1 MSPSDYE
8 NHPLRSLLARLSELA
23 NSTEFTDPDLLSN
36 DVNASALGSIFAIVA
51 SVRLMLDKSPALLVS
66 EFGLAQLQNIFQSIF
81 NELSAYQSDKNQAH
95 IQNAKAKNEQSV
107 MSNLWALGPTPQAG
121 ANAQLV
127 DFVNQSTKAARDAVK
142 QLANQRD
149 ALKASQ
155 SALTQQVQESQT
167 RLESLAETVAKQ
179 KAEAASAV
187 ADVNRMYAEKE
198 IERISSFSTTLQELR
213 AAFATFQADSER
225 IQSEKLESLNKS
237 KEEAARIV
245 QVVGNT
251 GITGNYQKI
260 AVTEA
265 KQANFWRWLT
275 VAFFIVGIVIAV
287 VTFWKF
293 LHEPFSPET
302 AWSAL
307 IRLVY
312 AVAITAPAWYSAKES
327 ARHRTNADRA
337 RQTELELAS
346 LGPFIELMPEEKK
359 NEIREE
365 LTNRYFGNQPQEHTA
380 EPPISIQKL
389 ADIAAQLMKA
399 AKREP

>member
-8 NHPLRSLLARLSELA
+8 SHPLRSLLARLSELA
-23 NSTEFTDPDLLSN
+23 NLPEFTDPDLLSTE
-36 DVNASALGSIFAIVA
+36 VNASALGSIFAIVA
-51 SVRLMLDKSPALLVS
+51 SVRLMFDKSPALLVS
-66 EFGLAQLQNIFQSIF
+66 EYGLAQLQTIFQSIF
-81 NELSAYQSDKNQAH
+81 NELTAYQSNKNPGH
-95 IQNAKAKNEQSV
+95 IQNAKSKIEQSV
-107 MSNLWALGPTPQAG
+107 MPNLWALGPTPQAG
-121 ANAQLV
+121 ANAQHI

-142 QLANQRD
+142 QLVNQRD

-198 IERISSFSTTLQELR
+198 VERISSFSTTLQELR

-260 AVTEA
+260 AVTEG
-265 KQANFWRWLT
+265 KQANFWRWVT
-275 VAFFIVGIVIAV
+275 VAFFIVGVGIAV

-365 LTNRYFGNQPQEHTA
+365 LTKRYFGNQAQEHTA
-380 EPPISIQKL
+380 EPPINIQKL
-389 ADIAAQLMKA
+389 ADIAAKLMKA

>member
-8 NHPLRSLLARLSELA
+8 SHPLRSLLARLSELA
-23 NSTEFTDPDLLSN
+23 NLPEFTDPDLLSTE
-36 DVNASALGSIFAIVA
+36 VNASALGSIFAIVA

-66 EFGLAQLQNIFQSIF
+66 EYGLAQLQTIFQSIF
-81 NELSAYQSDKNQAH
+81 NELSAYQSNKNPGH
-95 IQNAKAKNEQSV
+95 IQNAKSKIEQSV
-107 MSNLWALGPTPQAG
+107 MPNLWALGPTPQAG
-121 ANAQLV
+121 ANAQLI

-142 QLANQRD
+142 QLVNQRD

-198 IERISSFSTTLQELR
+198 VERISSFSTTLQELR

-260 AVTEA
+260 AVAEG
-265 KQANFWRWLT
+265 KQANFWRWVT
-275 VAFFIVGIVIAV
+275 VVFFCVGISIAA

-337 RQTELELAS
+337 KQTELELAS
-346 LGPFIELMPEEKK
+346 FGPFIELMTEEKK

-365 LTNRYFGNQPQEHTA
+365 LTKRYFGNQASEHTA

-389 ADIAAQLMKA
+389 ADIAMRLMKA
-399 AKREP
+399 AKT

>member
-8 NHPLRSLLARLSELA
+8 SHPLRSLLARLSELA
-23 NSTEFTDPDLLSN
+23 KSAEFTDPDLLSN
-36 DVNASALGSIFAIVA
+36 EVNASALESIFAIVA

-66 EFGLAQLQNIFQSIF
+66 GHGLEQLQTIFQSIF
-81 NELSAYQSDKNQAH
+81 NELSAYQSNKNPGH
-95 IQNAKAKNEQSV
+95 IQNAKAQIEQSV
-107 MSNLWALGPTPQAG
+107 MPNLWALGPTPQAG

-142 QLANQRD
+142 QLVNQRD

-155 SALTQQVQESQT
+155 SALIQQVQESQT
-167 RLESLAETVAKQ
+167 RLESLAEIVAKP

-198 IERISSFSTTLQELR
+198 VERITSFSTTLQELR
-213 AAFATFQADSER
+213 ADFAKLQADSKR
-225 IQSEKLESLNKS
+225 IQSEQLESLNKS
-237 KEEAARIV
+237 QKEAARIV

-260 AVTEA
+260 AVAEGA
-265 KQANFWRWLT
+265 QANFWRWVT
-275 VAFFIVGIVIAV
+275 VAFFIVGIGIAV
-287 VTFWKF
+287 VTFSKF

-312 AVAITAPAWYSAKES
+312 AVAITTPAWYSAKES
-327 ARHRTNADRA
+327 ARHRSNADRA

-346 LGPFIELMPEEKK
+346 LGPFIELMAEEKK

-365 LTNRYFGNQPQEHTA
+365 LTKRYFGNQASEHTA

-389 ADIAAQLMKA
+389 ADIAMRLMKA
-399 AKREP
+399 AKT

>member
-8 NHPLRSLLARLSELA
+8 SHPLRSLLARLSELA
-23 NSTEFTDPDLLSN
+23 NLPEFTDPDLLSTE
-36 DVNASALGSIFAIVA
+36 VNASALGSIFAIVA

-66 EFGLAQLQNIFQSIF
+66 EYGLAQLQTIFQSIF
-81 NELSAYQSDKNQAH
+81 NELSAYQSNKNPGH
-95 IQNAKAKNEQSV
+95 IQNAKSKIEQSV
-107 MSNLWALGPTPQAG
+107 MPNLWALGPTPQAG
-121 ANAQLV
+121 ANAQLI

-142 QLANQRD
+142 QLVNQRD
-149 ALKASQ
+149 ALKACQ

-198 IERISSFSTTLQELR
+198 VERISSFSTTLQELR

-260 AVTEA
+260 AVAEG
-265 KQANFWRWLT
+265 KQANFWRWVT
-275 VAFFIVGIVIAV
+275 VVFFCMGIFIAA

-337 RQTELELAS
+337 KQTELELAS
-346 LGPFIELMPEEKK
+346 FGPFIELMTEEKK

-365 LTNRYFGNQPQEHTA
+365 LTKRYFGNQASEHTA

-389 ADIAAQLMKA
+389 ADIAMRLMKA
-399 AKREP
+399 AKT

>member
-8 NHPLRSLLARLSELA
+8 SHPLRSLLERMTELA
-23 NSTEFTDPDLLSN
+23 KSAEFTDPDLLSN
-36 DVNASALGSIFAIVA
+36 DVNASALELIFAIVA
-51 SVRLMLDKSPALLVS
+51 SVRSMVDKSPALLVS
-66 EFGLAQLQNIFQSIF
+66 GHGLALLQTTFQSIF
-81 NELSAYQSDKNQAH
+81 NELSAYQSNKNPGH
-95 IQNAKAKNEQSV
+95 IQNAKAQIEQSV
-107 MSNLWALGPTPQAG
+107 MPNLWALGPPPQAG
-121 ANAQLV
+121 ANAQFV

-142 QLANQRD
+142 QLVNQRD

-155 SALTQQVQESQT
+155 SALIQQVQESQT
-167 RLESLAETVAKQ
+167 RLESLTEIVAKQ

-187 ADVNRMYAEKE
+187 ADVNRIYAEKE
-198 IERISSFSTTLQELR
+198 VERITVFSTTLQELR
-213 AAFATFQADSER
+213 SAFAMFQADSER
-225 IQSEKLESLNKS
+225 IQFEKLESLNKS
-237 KEEAARIV
+237 KEDAARIV

-260 AVTEA
+260 AVAEGA
-265 KQANFWRWLT
+265 QANFWRWVT
-275 VAFFIVGIVIAV
+275 VVFFCVGILIAA

-346 LGPFIELMPEEKK
+346 LGPFIELMTEEKK

-365 LTNRYFGNQPQEHTA
+365 LTKRYFGNQAQEHTA
-380 EPPISIQKL
+380 EPPISIHKL
-389 ADIAAQLMKA
+389 ADIATKLMKA